1 MYMLRNLSLIVAL
14 VLPAYAANAESENAG
29 PNPPGR
35 WDAPGAGNP
44 FLPGYWADP
53 TIIVHDDTFYIYVT
67 TDGPAWG
74 ASELT
79 VWHSK
84 DFKNWTNT
92 VLNWPGRDLD
102 VTNVWAPDVIEGR
115 DGRFHMYIS
124 INHEIW
130 AGVADHPL
138 GPWRNALDED
148 KPFIARDFDPEVHHI
163 DANAYIDDDGKAY
176 LYWGS
181 GWEWERG
188 PAYVGRLTDDMA
200 SFAEAPRRTQP
211 PRFFEGPYMLKR
223 DGRYFLMYSDGK
235 VSEPSYKIR
244 YSYSDSPTG
253 PWTEPEQS
261 PILVTS
267 ADRTVFGPGH
277 HSVLQWKGDYY
288 LVYHRDANPFMGSAH
303 RQLCIDRLVFNRD
316 NQIERVVPTHRGAF
330 PQVTDEQ
337 QPANL
342 AFGAKVTASSAA
354 KRYGA
359 GGLVDDNYGT
369 RWSAAK
375 SDDSPSL
382 TIDLGEVK
390 ATHRIEIFPEYAT
403 KYYKYRVETSSDGE
417 RWESYS
423 DPDMAA
429 ARGMPWVHEKA
440 ADARYIRVSLFP
452 GEKVDAPRQ
461 SLWEVKVY

>member
-1 MYMLRNLSLIVAL
+1 MSMFRNLSLILAL
-14 VLPAYAANAESENAG
+14 VLPACAAAAESENAG
-29 PNPPGR
+29 PNPPGQ
-35 WDAPGAGNP
+35 WDAPQAGNP
-44 FLPGYWADP
+44 FVPGYWADP

-67 TDGPAWG
+67 TDGPGWG
-74 ASELT
+74 ANELT

-92 VLNWPGRDLD
+92 VLNWPGRDD
-102 VTNVWAPDVIEGR
+102 GFTNVWAPDVIEGT
-115 DGRFHMYIS
+115 DGRFYMYIS

-148 KPFIARDFDPEVHHI
+148 KPFIALDFDPEVHHI
-163 DANAYIDDDGKAY
+163 DANAFIDDDGQPY

-188 PAYVGRLTDDMA
+188 PGYVGLLADDMV
-200 SFAEAPRRTQP
+200 SFTKPPRRTHP
-211 PRFFEGPYMLKR
+211 PHFFEGPYMLKR

-244 YSYSDSPTG
+244 YSYSKSPTG

-288 LVYHRDANPFMGSAH
+288 LVYHRDANPFMGMAH
-303 RQLCIDRLVFNRD
+303 RQLCIDRLVFNKD
-316 NQIERVVPTHRGAF
+316 NLIERVVPTHRGAF
-330 PQVTDEQ
+330 PQVTDDQ

-354 KRYGA
+354 ENYEAER
-359 GGLVDDNYGT
+359 LVDDNYGT
-369 RWSAAK
+369 RWSAAE
-375 SDDSPSL
+375 SDESPSL

-390 ATHRIEIFPEYAT
+390 TTRRIEIFPEYAT
-403 KYYKYRVETSSDGE
+403 KYYKYKVETSSDGE
-417 RWESYS
+417 RWKGYS
-423 DPDMAA
+423 DSSTAA
-429 ARGMPWVHEKA
+429 SRGMPWVHEKDT
-440 ADARYIRVSLFP
+440 DARYVRVSLFP
-452 GEKVDAPRQ
+452 GEDVDAPRQ